1 MGLLICKDNIEDFK
15 KSINKLAHER
25 LSLEDLLPGIDVDM
39 ELRLSDLNE
48 DLAKECELLEPFGM
62 ANPEPLFYSRALKLK
77 GQVQSLGRETLKFW
91 VTDGLTTIQ
100 AIGFGMSSLRQ
111 TLLEAQS
118 IELVYTLRMDYWQG
132 ASSLILEAKEIFFK

>member
-1 MGLLICKDNIEDFK
+1 
-15 KSINKLAHER
+15 
-25 LSLEDLLPGIDVDM
+25 M

-100 AIGFGMSSLRQ
+100 AIGFGMSSLCRD
-111 TLLEAQS
+111 LENANS
-118 IELVYTLRMDYWQG
+118 FDLVFYPRRDRWQG
-132 ASSLILEAKEIFFK
+132 DDAVILEVEDIFFK